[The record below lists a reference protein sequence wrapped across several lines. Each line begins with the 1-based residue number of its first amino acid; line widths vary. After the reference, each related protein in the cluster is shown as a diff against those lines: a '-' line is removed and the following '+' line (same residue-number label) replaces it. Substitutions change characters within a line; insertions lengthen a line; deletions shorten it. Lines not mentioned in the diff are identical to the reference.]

1 MIKRIGCFKAFLL
14 FFTAILYSSAYAE
27 NKTKKE
33 VVYTEFSKQQV
44 VRLLESKYYNVIP
57 TDIGDKRYLIFFSTI
72 KAGKKHLYVLGYGRK
87 FFSKKFTLMQ
97 YEAICNDGKNKNYE
111 MDISCIDY
119 KKWNDFNLSNFF
131 KSSAGFFLNY
141 DGNGVSIASSLNVY
155 SSSGVSESNVLDF
168 IEISLNDF
176 SKVSESISGY

>member
-1 MIKRIGCFKAFLL
+1 MI
-14 FFTAILYSSAYAE
+14 
-27 NKTKKE
+27 
-33 VVYTEFSKQQV
+33 
-44 VRLLESKYYNVIP
+44 
-57 TDIGDKRYLIFFSTI
+57 LICQI
-72 KAGKKHLYVLGYGRK
+72 
-87 FFSKKFTLMQ
+87 
-97 YEAICNDGKNKNYE
+97 
-111 MDISCIDY
+111 
-119 KKWNDFNLSNFF
+119 FF